1 MRTDALRLISTSKDF
16 QACSSPRGPRGLWAH
31 DMSGPQ
37 QPRGLT
43 HASIHQMEI
52 WSNAAMESRRRR
64 VLYREFETLRLT
76 NLHRHPAASTRRH
89 D

>member
-64 VLYREFETLRLT
+64 VLYREFETLSLT
-76 NLHRHPAASTRRH
+76 KLQRHPAASTGRH